1 MNLKSLF
8 LALSFLVLGLLSIN
22 NANAQWDKIV
32 VRVEAGATASR
43 ISNYNSGSE
52 TLFSYRVGSTASIP
66 VDLGGLEITS
76 GLIFTEKGEYYG
88 HNAGTKANGLYMMI
102 PLEAS
107 YRFRI
112 NRKGAMYIHVGPYF
126 AYGLS
131 GYIFDKQNANKAE
144 FGMSLSGMVEY
155 KNIIARLGGD
165 IGFTPV
171 YKNVTDTK
179 NYQLYLTL
187 GYRLFNW

>member
-1 MNLKSLF
+1 MKLKSLF
-8 LALSFLVLGLLSIN
+8 LAASFMFLGFLN
-22 NANAQWDKIV
+22 TNDAKAQFDKTV

-43 ISNYNSGSE
+43 ISNANSGSE
-52 TLFSYRVGSTASIP
+52 TLFSYRLGATASVP
-66 VDLGGLEITS
+66 VNLGGLEITS
-76 GLIFTEKGEYYG
+76 GLIFTEKGEKYG
-88 HNAGTKANGLYMMI
+88 SNASLKANGLYMMI

-112 NRKGAMYIHVGPYF
+112 NRKGALYLHLGPYF

-131 GYIFDKQNANKAE
+131 GYMFDKQNANKTE

-155 KNIIARLGGD
+155 KNIIARVGGD
-165 IGFTPV
+165 IGLTSV
-171 YKNVTDTK
+171 YKNRPDTK
-179 NYQLYLTL
+179 NYQVYLTL